1 MKLRAP
7 INYCLRKCQKKAV
20 LCGTAAVNL
29 FFLLLFMSCK
39 TPDLLLSPEL
49 KRDTVSY
56 EVRGRQG
63 LMINQ
68 VLSFGPFKT
77 SRVKRGWTQSYDIPF
92 VLRFQGSK
100 ERFSFTQ
107 FNADSLKAGVFC
119 LGKLKS
125 TELELVNDHFGIPI
139 EYENT
144 FTGSIVFAKTN
155 FWDFVINNPDA
166 GYGSGEYATGGF
178 VRSNSGQIIE
188 IKPVNR
194 LENHKGLKNID
205 NYGFEFYIESS
216 PVAAVS
222 TMNRGKVWLRSGLS
236 KEQMLVLS
244 ALCSAILIKSN
255 LGELTLE

>member
-1 MKLRAP
+1 MKSGSLYKFDFCKQ
-7 INYCLRKCQKKAV
+7 IKKAIRQEI
-20 LCGTAAVNL
+20 
-29 FFLLLFMSCK
+29 LLSMAGITLIFISCK
-39 TPDLLLSPEL
+39 TPDLLLSHEL
-49 KRDTVSY
+49 KRDTVAY
-56 EVRGRQG
+56 DVRGRQG

-92 VLRFQGSK
+92 LLRFQGSK

-107 FNADSLKAGVFC
+107 LSGDSLNAGVFC
-119 LGKLKS
+119 LGKLQS
-125 TELELVNDHFGIPI
+125 TELELVDDYLGISM

-144 FTGSIVFAKTN
+144 FSGSIVFTKTN

-166 GYGSGEYATGGF
+166 GYGNGEYATRGF
-178 VRSNSGQIIE
+178 VRSNNGQIIE
-188 IKPVNR
+188 IIPVNR

-205 NYGFEFYIESS
+205 NYGFEFYIESK

-222 TMNRGKVWLRSGLS
+222 AMNKGKVWLRSGLS
-236 KEQMLVLS
+236 KEQSLVLS

-255 LGELTLE
+255 L